1 MAAAAELSNGA
12 GRMKQC
18 DEDDDDDDD

>member
-1 MAAAAELSNGA
+1 MAAVAKLSNGA
-12 GRMKQC
+12 GRMKPY

>member
-1 MAAAAELSNGA
+1 MAAVAKLSNGA